1 MSKANASGA
10 HVTIM
15 GEPGSS
21 EAGGTMNVNQL
32 VVSGVLAGFVVSS
45 SPLLGPLKAQSG
57 ATVSQTIWENDR
69 MRVHRITLAP
79 GEKFAGDSTGGSV
92 IVFLT
97 TDLEGRIPR
106 AEAAWR
112 DPGSV
117 MMENR
122 GRARFEALVVDLKG
136 SATRSGGVTAPEVV
150 RASETV
156 APVVFN
162 GMFAT
167 TMRAQNLILN
177 DRISVTKER
186 YGLPWSVDPEHFH
199 PQDSVV
205 IYLSGGYTWPTASF
219 YGPDRV
225 RRGDVRV
232 LPGNVLHTTGNAG
245 SDPLEFLLIIPA

>member
-1 MSKANASGA
+1 MS
-10 HVTIM
+10 
-15 GEPGSS
+15 GEPDAPAARCARTGARVKTS
-21 EAGGTMNVNQL
+21 ESAAAGTNERT
-32 VVSGVLAGFVVSS
+32 AA
-45 SPLLGPLKAQSG
+45 P
-57 ATVSQTIWENDR
+57 IR
-69 MRVHRITLAP
+69 MP
-79 GEKFAGDSTGGSV
+79 NV

-97 TDLEGRIPR
+97 TDLDGRIPA

-112 DPGSV
+112 DPGPV
-117 MMENR
+117 TMENH

-150 RASETV
+150 RASGTV
-156 APVVFN
+156 APSVSD
-162 GMFAT
+162 GMYAT
-167 TMRAQNLILN
+167 TMPAQNLIVN

-186 YGLPWSVDPEHFH
+186 YSFPWSVDPLHFH

-205 IYLSGGYTWPTASF
+205 IYLRGGYIWPMTSF